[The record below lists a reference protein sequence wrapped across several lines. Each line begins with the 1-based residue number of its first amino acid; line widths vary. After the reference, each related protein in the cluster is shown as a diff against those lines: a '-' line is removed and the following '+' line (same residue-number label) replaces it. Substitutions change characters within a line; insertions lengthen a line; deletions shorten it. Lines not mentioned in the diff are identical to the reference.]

1 MIIRDFLSHS
11 FGFQKFLGANY
22 QTFLKWC
29 LCQFLEHIFWFSKLV
44 KAFFCW
50 IWMLICFRIFEFII
64 GNWFSIFWWVF
75 EAKKFSSTLNFWL
88 LWSCTEELDKICN
101 LTIFVFLIS
110 LICRTHLLEYIYF
123 PYQFGNLRM
132 STLWKI
138 ECFLTKAKKKFHKT
152 DKCE

>member
-1 MIIRDFLSHS
+1 MSVSISWTHFLI
-11 FGFQKFLGANY
+11 L
-22 QTFLKWC
+22 QTCKG
-29 LCQFLEHIFWFSKLV
+29 
-44 KAFFCW
+44 FFCW

-75 EAKKFSSTLNFWL
+75 EEKKFSSTLIFRL

-138 ECFLTKAKKKFHKT
+138 ECFLTKAKTIAINRTNASKLFFES
-152 DKCE
+152 DLSILCVYM